1 MPHVAAI
8 LRPAALRFSVPAEW
22 VSSDKYIRAYEI
34 IKKKDKMIKMIRRPG
49 EGPVYY
55 ILSQSQT
62 AYKAVACQHIVYISK
77 HTIVYYVQTATYHT
91 TTFIQRRIDSIL
103 YDIIAKQEITAALI
117 SKYEELRAGTL
128 PTGVSWGKKGK
139 KGKKGTSS
147 TLSTKQQLF
156 NIKNSMY
163 RLKKTDG
170 QFVCPCD
177 ANPYNI
183 QCRVCKSFAHD
194 GICKHCLALTHL
206 LMADKS
212 SDRDPTCNFRLM
224 AMPMSRRKKAGRR
237 VGATPGLVLQPPD
250 ARDDSSDEEQDLAT
264 AIMEGTEW

>member
-1 MPHVAAI
+1 M
-8 LRPAALRFSVPAEW
+8 RF
-22 VSSDKYIRAYEI
+22 
-34 IKKKDKMIKMIRRPG
+34 
-49 EGPVYY
+49 
-55 ILSQSQT
+55 Q
-62 AYKAVACQHIVYISK
+62 
-77 HTIVYYVQTATYHT
+77 
-91 TTFIQRRIDSIL
+91 
-103 YDIIAKQEITAALI
+103 
-117 SKYEELRAGTL
+117 
-128 PTGVSWGKKGK
+128 
-139 KGKKGTSS
+139 SS

-212 SDRDPTCNFRLM
+212 SDRDPTCNVRLM
-224 AMPMSRRKKAGRR
+224 AMPMSRRKKQTHRLAK
-237 VGATPGLVLQPPD
+237 ATAGLVPQPAD
-250 ARDDSSDEEQDLAT
+250 AGDSSDEEQDLAT
-264 AIMEGTEW
+264 AILEGTEW